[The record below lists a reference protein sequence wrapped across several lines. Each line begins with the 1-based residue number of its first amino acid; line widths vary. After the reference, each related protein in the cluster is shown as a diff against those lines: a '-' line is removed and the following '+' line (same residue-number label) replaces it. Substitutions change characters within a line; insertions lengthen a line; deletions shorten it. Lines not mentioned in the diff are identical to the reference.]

1 MGSALPGQVTS
12 EARYIV
18 RYQAGVAGT
27 ACCREKPA
35 KHVVTRSGRSV
46 FCMTSKGSHKEGRS
60 GLIAAKNR
68 IFP

>member
-35 KHVVTRSGRSV
+35 NMWSPEVAEVCFV
-46 FCMTSKGSHKEGRS
+46 
-60 GLIAAKNR
+60 
-68 IFP
+68 